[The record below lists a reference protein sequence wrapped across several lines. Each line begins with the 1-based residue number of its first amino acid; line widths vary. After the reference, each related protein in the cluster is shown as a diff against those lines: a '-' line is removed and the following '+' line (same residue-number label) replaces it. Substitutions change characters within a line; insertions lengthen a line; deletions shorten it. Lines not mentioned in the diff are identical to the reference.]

1 MKKGCDQSQESRY
14 KMEKMTK
21 REFFVAVMEKV
32 EDAELKLFAEQ
43 EIAKMD
49 ERNAKRKNAPSK
61 KSIENEPIKE
71 KIVEYLGREN
81 ELDFATA
88 SEIANEIKISV
99 QKASALCR
107 QLVENGTLASEEVKV
122 KGKGKVKGYKI
133 A

>member
-1 MKKGCDQSQESRY
+1 
-14 KMEKMTK
+14 MEKMTK
-21 REFFVAVMEKV
+21 REFFMAVIEKV

-43 EIAKMD
+43 EIEKMN
-49 ERNAKRKNAPSK
+49 ERNAKRKDSPSK

-71 KIVEYLGREN
+71 KIAEYLGRED

-88 SEIANEIKISV
+88 SEIAKEVEISV

-107 QLVENGTLASEEVKV
+107 QMVENGTLTSEEVKI

>member
-88 SEIANEIKISV
+88 SEIANEIGISV

-107 QLVENGTLASEEVKV
+107 QLVENGILTSEEVKV
-122 KGKGKVKGYKI
+122 KGKGKVKGYEI